1 MILEIVMTLVAA
13 IMADEIAQVAVAD
26 VAADVAEV
34 VVVIAAAVVVVAVV
48 AVVATVAVVV
58 AEAEMVDVVAIVA
71 VNVMVVVTADV
82 TAAEVA
88 VTDQTIRKV
97 VVDRITKENHV
108 TPTHDLTE
116 VIVQKGKKSHSK
128 GDQRSAAEVIEAVEL
143 AIVEQTTQYILT
155 PMLRDRSI

>member
-1 MILEIVMTLVAA
+1 MALILEAVMTLVAG
-13 IMADEIAQVAVAD
+13 IMVEEIAQVAAVAV
-26 VAADVAEV
+26 VAIEAVAV
-34 VVVIAAAVVVVAVV
+34 AVVVVEAEMV
-48 AVVATVAVVV
+48 AV
-58 AEAEMVDVVAIVA
+58 AEAEMVA
-71 VNVMVVVTADV
+71 VMADV

-116 VIVQKGKKSHSK
+116 VIVQKDKKSHSK
-128 GDQRSAAEVIEAVEL
+128 DDQRSAAEVIEAVEL

>member
-13 IMADEIAQVAVAD
+13 IMVVEIAQVAVAD
-26 VAADVAEV
+26 VAAV
-34 VVVIAAAVVVVAVV
+34 VVVIAAAVVVVAV
-48 AVVATVAVVV
+48 AVVV
-58 AEAEMVDVVAIVA
+58 AEAEMVAVVAIVA
-71 VNVMVVVTADV
+71 VNVMVAVTADM

-128 GDQRSAAEVIEAVEL
+128 DDQRSAAEVIEAVEL

>member
-13 IMADEIAQVAVAD
+13 IMVVEIAQVAVAD
-26 VAADVAEV
+26 VAAV
-34 VVVIAAAVVVVAVV
+34 VVVIAAAVVVVAV
-48 AVVATVAVVV
+48 AVVV
-58 AEAEMVDVVAIVA
+58 AEAEMVAVVAIVA
-71 VNVMVVVTADV
+71 VNVMVAVTVDV

-128 GDQRSAAEVIEAVEL
+128 DDQRSAAEVIEAVEL

>member
-1 MILEIVMTLVAA
+1 MVA
-13 IMADEIAQVAVAD
+13 
-26 VAADVAEV
+26 
-34 VVVIAAAVVVVAVV
+34 
-48 AVVATVAVVV
+48 
-58 AEAEMVDVVAIVA
+58 VVAIVA
-71 VNVMVVVTADV
+71 VNVMVAVTADVTVDV

-108 TPTHDLTE
+108 TLTHDLTG

-128 GDQRSAAEVIEAVEL
+128 DDQRSAAEVIEAVEL

>member
-1 MILEIVMTLVAA
+1 M
-13 IMADEIAQVAVAD
+13 
-26 VAADVAEV
+26 V
-34 VVVIAAAVVVVAVV
+34 V
-48 AVVATVAVVV
+48 
-58 AEAEMVDVVAIVA
+58 IVA
-71 VNVMVVVTADV
+71 VSVMVAV

-108 TPTHDLTE
+108 TLTHDLTG

-128 GDQRSAAEVIEAVEL
+128 DDQRSAAEVIEAVEL
-143 AIVEQTTQYILT
+143 AIVELTTQYILT

>member
-1 MILEIVMTLVAA
+1 MDLILEIVMTLVAA
-13 IMADEIAQVAVAD
+13 IMVVEIAQVAVAD
-26 VAADVAEV
+26 VAAV

-48 AVVATVAVVV
+48 ATVAVVV
-58 AEAEMVDVVAIVA
+58 AEVEMVAVVAIVA
-71 VNVMVVVTADV
+71 VNVMVAVTADV

-97 VVDRITKENHV
+97 VADHITKENHV

-128 GDQRSAAEVIEAVEL
+128 DDQRSAAEVIEAVEL

-155 PMLRDRSI
+155 PTLRDRSI

>member
-1 MILEIVMTLVAA
+1 MDLILEIVMTLVAA
-13 IMADEIAQVAVAD
+13 IMVVEIAQVAVAD
-26 VAADVAEV
+26 VAAV
-34 VVVIAAAVVVVAVV
+34 VVVIAAAVVVVAV
-48 AVVATVAVVV
+48 AVVV
-58 AEAEMVDVVAIVA
+58 AEAEMVAVVAIVA
-71 VNVMVVVTADV
+71 VNVMVAVTVDV

-128 GDQRSAAEVIEAVEL
+128 DDQRSAAEVIEAVEL

>member
-13 IMADEIAQVAVAD
+13 IMVVEIAQVAVAD
-26 VAADVAEV
+26 VAAV

-71 VNVMVVVTADV
+71 VNVMVAVTADV

-128 GDQRSAAEVIEAVEL
+128 DDQRSAAEVIEAVEL

>member
-1 MILEIVMTLVAA
+1 MAA
-13 IMADEIAQVAVAD
+13 
-26 VAADVAEV
+26 V
-34 VVVIAAAVVVVAVV
+34 VVVIAAAVVVVAV
-48 AVVATVAVVV
+48 AVVV
-58 AEAEMVDVVAIVA
+58 AEAEMVAVVATVAEAEMVAVVVIVA
-71 VNVMVVVTADV
+71 VNVMVAVTADV

-108 TPTHDLTE
+108 TPTHDQIE

-128 GDQRSAAEVIEAVEL
+128 DDQRSAAEVIEAVEL
-143 AIVEQTTQYILT
+143 AIVELTTQYILT